1 MPNKEGAMK
10 RLVLSRNLMMH
21 TLLNVGILLFLLAGQ
36 GQAALYCN
44 AGNCAHVQ
52 NEDVLVSPIIYYGWG
67 TDFFV
72 KDFNYTWAH
81 IPVPLPYTA
90 TKGVNYVQVEV
101 QVIGT
106 YGKVSEVHVYSG
118 GALLKKFNVNWGGP
132 NNNYFVKLNLG
143 SVKTVSG
150 PISISLK
157 CETGDGSTR
166 FVIKRACANLVN
178 K

>member
-1 MPNKEGAMK
+1 MK
-10 RLVLSRNLMMH
+10 RFVWSKTLMVH
-21 TLLNVGILLFLLAGQ
+21 TLLIVGIISFVLSGQ
-36 GQAALYCN
+36 VQAALYCN

-52 NEDVLVSPIIYYGWG
+52 SENVLVSPIIYYGWG
-67 TDFFV
+67 LDFIV

-90 TKGVNYVQVEV
+90 TKGVNYVQAEV
-101 QVIGT
+101 QVNGT

-118 GALLKKFNVNWGGP
+118 GALLGKFNVSWVGP
-132 NNNYFVKLNLG
+132 NNNYFVKLNFG

-166 FVIKRACANLVN
+166 FTIKRACANLVN